1 MIYDETA
8 LSVLKRDQ
16 SLEPKKGHRMNIVAV
31 LSSEFIGVQYQ
42 QIGRYLKRKRPFV
55 VINELLTMT

>member
-1 MIYDETA
+1 MIYDEMA

-16 SLEPKKGHRMNIVAV
+16 SLEPKKGHWMNIVAV

-42 QIGRYLKRKRPFV
+42 
-55 VINELLTMT
+55 

>member
-1 MIYDETA
+1 MIYDEMT

-16 SLEPKKGHRMNIVAV
+16 SLEPKKGHKMNIVAL

-42 QIGRYLKRKRPFV
+42 QIG
-55 VINELLTMT
+55 T